1 MGALWPASPIAPFAG
16 GTGTGE
22 SAEQT
27 FPVDVGANWLAFAQT
42 NVVQEAP
49 AVAEGAAAIGIFR
62 GNNYKN
68 TPTEIFSNIV
78 SPRIVAEHSG
88 ETQEAKWY
96 EQNLPTPAGVDI
108 VYLVEQ
114 IDANAGNTEITVDV
128 VWSDEPNGV
137 PMNRL
142 FARETLDTI
151 AVGAGITISDGLQ
164 ITDYTIYFVPGGVV
178 TADEELTGRI
188 SANSAG
194 IGIQNTSTLSY
205 NVSSIE
211 ATEGSQFAAPKRAK
225 MALPIVR
232 RTATVTSSLAATST
246 ATNPGAWG
254 YGFGYIPLAIAPIV

>member
-1 MGALWPASPIAPFAG
+1 MALWPASPIAPFAG

-49 AVAEGAAAIGIFR
+49 AAAESAACIGIFR
-62 GNNYKN
+62 GNNFKN
-68 TPTEIFSNIV
+68 TPSELFSNIV
-78 SPRIVAEHSG
+78 SARLEATFSG
-88 ETQEAKWY
+88 LTQEAKWY

-108 VYLVEQ
+108 VYLVEN
-114 IDANAGNTEITVDV
+114 IDANAGDTEVTVDV
-128 VWSDEPNGV
+128 VWSDVSNGN

-142 FARETLDTI
+142 FARETSSAT

-164 ITDYTIYFVPGGVV
+164 ITDFTVYYVPGGVV
-178 TADEELTGRI
+178 VADEEATGRI

-211 ATEGSQFAAPKRAK
+211 ATSGSQFAAPKRAR
-225 MALPIVR
+225 MALPIIR
-232 RTATVTSSLAATST
+232 RTATVTSSIATTST
-246 ATNPGAWG
+246 STNPDAWG
-254 YGFGYIPLAIAPIV
+254 YGFGYIPLAIQPRA